1 MNPTG
6 KVNLLIQR
14 AIEGAAGRMEDLASE
29 VGVTYHSLRAW
40 ADGRRNPTPENVQ
53 RLASA
58 LRARG
63 GRLLELAEELE
74 REAGE

>member
-1 MNPTG
+1 MVG
-6 KVNLLIQR
+6 EVLS
-14 AIEGAAGRMEDLASE
+14 LAVPNVDAFAEE
-29 VGVTYHSLRAW
+29 VGVTRGTLYLW
-40 ADGRRNPTPENVQ
+40 KNGKRNPTPENVT

-74 REAGE
+74 REVGE